1 MAIKEKIVNDVAIL
15 TVHGNLMGG
24 SETQELRDKVYSL
37 IADGII
43 KVVVNLSK
51 VSWINSTGLGALMAC
66 YTSLINKNGELAIAH
81 ATDKVNS
88 LLMITQL
95 IKIFKN
101 YETVDRAVASFQ
113 KSNK

>member
-1 MAIKEKIVNDVAIL
+1 
-15 TVHGNLMGG
+15 
-24 SETQELRDKVYSL
+24 
-37 IADGII
+37 
-43 KVVVNLSK
+43 
-51 VSWINSTGLGALMAC
+51 MAC